1 MLQTLLSIYII
12 IFIKMFSV
20 SKNSYLLNRDAM
32 ANRRELNKQNR
43 LKKLGNAIKRQRYI
57 KPDQKIRK
65 YLIVLLVLKYRN
77 DPTKLKH
84 EIKEV
89 NQVYLK
95 NDRVKNDNNSRRCDI
110 CNFVVHRAS
119 YAKHLKSK
127 KHLEKEKQIEL
138 VIPEWLFQNLI
149 ENKLEKI
156 YNPKSLKQIAIEYI
170 KKHEKELHCYR
181 IKSGI

>member
-1 MLQTLLSIYII
+1 
-12 IFIKMFSV
+12 
-20 SKNSYLLNRDAM
+20 M
-32 ANRRELNKQNR
+32 ANRRKLNKQNR

-65 YLIVLLVLKYRN
+65 YLIVLLVLKHRN

-127 KHLEKEKQIEL
+127 KHLEKKQIEL
-138 VIPEWLFQNLI
+138 IILYQNGYF
-149 ENKLEKI
+149 KI
-156 YNPKSLKQIAIEYI
+156 LLKINLKKYI
-170 KKHEKELHCYR
+170 ILNL
-181 IKSGI
+181 